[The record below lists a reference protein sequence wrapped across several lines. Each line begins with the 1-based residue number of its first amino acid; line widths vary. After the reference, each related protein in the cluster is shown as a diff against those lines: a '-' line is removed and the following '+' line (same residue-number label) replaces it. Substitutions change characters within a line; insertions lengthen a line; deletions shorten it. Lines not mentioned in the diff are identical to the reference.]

1 MNEANINSGD
11 AVNRAQS
18 LALAMDYLT
27 EQDLCALCGITAST
41 AEAWRKRHKGP
52 LYSLAGNR
60 VLYPRAAV
68 REFLDS
74 QVRERITSAKAVL

>member
-1 MNEANINSGD
+1 MQPAIVPGD
-11 AVNRAQS
+11 HAHA

-27 EQDLCALCGITAST
+27 EQDLCALCDITAST

-52 LYSLAGNR
+52 RYSLAGNR

-68 REFLDS
+68 REFLDD
-74 QVRERITSAKAVL
+74 QVRERAISAKAAL